1 MSGNPKAL
9 VFIRRLLSEEHC
21 SSDGQIR
28 PRRSH
33 ILVWQMAAHFVTA
46 SALLMLIGMF
56 ILIWSSTGHSD
67 AWWNGDSKLAVA
79 FTIVAAIIA
88 AVFLFEQIALYSWR
102 GPDDSEE
109 QNEAL
114 ES

>member
-1 MSGNPKAL
+1 
-9 VFIRRLLSEEHC
+9 
-21 SSDGQIR
+21 
-28 PRRSH
+28 
-33 ILVWQMAAHFVTA
+33 MAAHFVTA
-46 SALLMLIGMF
+46 SALFVLIGMF

-67 AWWNGDSKLAVA
+67 DWWNEDSKLAVA
-79 FTIVAAIIA
+79 LTIVAAIIA

-109 QNEAL
+109 QNDAL